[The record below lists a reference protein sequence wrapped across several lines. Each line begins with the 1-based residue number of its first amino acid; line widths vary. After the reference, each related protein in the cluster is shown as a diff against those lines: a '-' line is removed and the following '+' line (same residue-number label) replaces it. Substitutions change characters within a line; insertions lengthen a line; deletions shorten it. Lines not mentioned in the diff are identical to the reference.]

1 MKYLL
6 NLLMFFMIMHGAA
19 SAAELRHYD
28 VLVFP
33 YDDDFYEMKVTELT
47 HDSYKSYTL
56 DRSLKEFKRNK
67 SEDEGKMSFNIV
79 FFNVIKYDTVD
90 DWMKRTK
97 EIVVINQK
105 QGNDMTVIGE
115 AQLGDHTRYLALA
128 NDISDDG
135 RFGMIEYKVGY
146 ITRGRMLIMQI
157 GFHGDTTNDAAL
169 NGFLSMANDVLR
181 KISDGDAKPF
191 TGSLELSEN
200 WRDQVKAGK

>member
-6 NLLMFFMIMHGAA
+6 VFFIIMHGGA

-33 YDDDFYEMKVTELT
+33 YDDDVYEMKETELA
-47 HDSYKSYTL
+47 HNSYKSYTL
-56 DRSLKEFKRNK
+56 DGSLKAFKRRNT
-67 SEDEGKMSFNIV
+67 EEEGKISFNIG

-90 DWMKRTK
+90 DWLKRTK

-115 AQLGDHTRYLALA
+115 AKLGDHTRYLALA

-135 RFGMIEYKVGY
+135 KFGMIEYHVGY
-146 ITRGRMLIMQI
+146 ITLGRMLTMQI
-157 GFHGDTTNDAAL
+157 FFQGDTTNDAAL
-169 NGFLSMANDVLR
+169 RGFLSMANDALHH
-181 KISDGDAKPF
+181 IADGDAKPF
-191 TGSLELSEN
+191 TESLELDAT
-200 WRDQVKAGK
+200 WRDKVKAGK